1 MVIQGKRKDISD
13 AEADVEAVAG
23 KIPLAG
29 SCACC
34 ERDET
39 RAAGGG
45 ADLKKCSKCK
55 LTRCGPRSV
64 RGTSARAGVLIIFS
78 VCVLWLIRVDTA
90 DVRVVLYDFHADI

>member
-13 AEADVEAVAG
+13 AVEADVEAVAG

-39 RAAGGG
+39 AESTAA
-45 ADLKKCSKCK
+45 LKKCSKCK
-55 LTRCGPRSV
+55 LTRYV
-64 RGTSARAGVLIIFS
+64 
-78 VCVLWLIRVDTA
+78 
-90 DVRVVLYDFHADI
+90 DVRDASCLWKMC